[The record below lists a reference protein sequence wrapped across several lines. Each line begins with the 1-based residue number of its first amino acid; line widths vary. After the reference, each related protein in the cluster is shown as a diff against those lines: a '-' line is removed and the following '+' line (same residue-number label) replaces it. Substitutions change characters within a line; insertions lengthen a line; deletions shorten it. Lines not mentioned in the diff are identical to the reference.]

1 MKLNFS
7 KAGLKKGFVFF
18 FFNSKGSSKFRQMLI
33 NVYFTVK
40 REKFYEKNFYFL
52 NTFSSSEEHK
62 IFQKMG
68 YYLIKLGT
76 KKSPNTL

>member
-1 MKLNFS
+1 MYILQLKEKNFMK
-7 KAGLKKGFVFF
+7 
-18 FFNSKGSSKFRQMLI
+18 
-33 NVYFTVK
+33 
-40 REKFYEKNFYFL
+40 KNFYFL